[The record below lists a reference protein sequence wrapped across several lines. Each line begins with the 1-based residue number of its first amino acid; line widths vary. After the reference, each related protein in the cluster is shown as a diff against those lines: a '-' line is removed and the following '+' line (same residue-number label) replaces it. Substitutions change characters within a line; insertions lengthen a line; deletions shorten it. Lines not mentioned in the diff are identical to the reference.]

1 VYSGR
6 EGPENRYYQ
15 PKAIYIVV
23 NENMGIDKERKTAM
37 MKKRIK
43 KLLSLAVSVVMVA
56 AMTITASADNDTLKT
71 ITIDGNTTGHTYV
84 AYQLFSGT
92 ADGNGASDEN
102 QKKIVGTPKWTTN
115 VTEEEVKAFVR
126 DIKAD
131 STLSTIFAGVT
142 EDSAYGTD
150 GDASTFASAMS
161 GLNNGSSFQKNA
173 FTAIAVKY
181 FCKSEYT
188 SYTSVEG
195 AANADGKIVYTI
207 SDVPQ
212 GYYLIRDTASD
223 ADGDVASRI
232 LATVVND
239 VEITSVKEETTT
251 LEKTV
256 ENDTKKGVSA
266 SVGDEV
272 DFQLVADFPEYVST
286 YKSYELVFKDTLPA
300 GLTFDRIISVKI
312 VDDGSGTEKAT
323 LPATNFTSY
332 PYTDGY
338 KLNSSANS
346 FRLEIGNLMEC
357 TAQTTTQGTL
367 VKDLMKG
374 TSAGQ
379 NKLVVKYATI
389 VNGNAK
395 SGNNEKNEN
404 VATLAY
410 TNDPYADAVGDLD
423 NNDPGGETPE
433 QKAEVFTYQ
442 IQINKTDATTGDAL
456 DGAEFKIYKEVN
468 NVKKYYTTNAN
479 NGTVSWEESSEGAD
493 IFTTD
498 SEGKVNLPHLEAG
511 TFYYLIETK
520 APRSWYN
527 LTNQP
532 IGVEIKETIDQ
543 TTGSV
548 TAVSAYYADVD
559 HAGDPATGVVTVG
572 ITNGTGSEL
581 PETGGMGRTIVYV
594 LGAALAVGAA
604 ILLVVR
610 KRMSMER

>member
-1 VYSGR
+1 
-6 EGPENRYYQ
+6 
-15 PKAIYIVV
+15 
-23 NENMGIDKERKTAM
+23 MGIDKERKTAM

-56 AMTITASADNDTLKT
+56 AMTITASADNDPTALKT
-71 ITIDGNTTGHTYV
+71 ITINGNTTGHTYV
-84 AYQLFSGT
+84 AYQMFSGT
-92 ADGNGASDEN
+92 AGTNE
-102 QKKIVGTPKWTTN
+102 KIVGTPKWTTN
-115 VTEEEVKAFVR
+115 LTQAQVEAFVGE
-126 DIKAD
+126 ILQD
-131 STLSTIFAGVT
+131 STLSTIFNGITAT
-142 EDSAYGTD
+142 SAYGTD
-150 GDASTFASAMS
+150 GDASAFAEKMS

-173 FTAIAVKY
+173 FTAIAIKY
-181 FCKSEYT
+181 FGASGIT
-188 SYTSVEG
+188 GYTSVEG
-195 AANADGKIVYTI
+195 DATEDGKVVYTI

-223 ADGDVASRI
+223 AAGDVSSRI
-232 LATVVND
+232 LARVVDD
-239 VEITSVKEETTT
+239 VTIDSVKEEATTF
-251 LEKTV
+251 EKTV

-266 SVGDEV
+266 AVGDEV
-272 DFQLVADFPEYVST
+272 QFQLLANFPEYVST

-300 GLTFDRIISVKI
+300 GLTFKQIDSVQIIQKNQATNV
-312 VDDGSGTEKAT
+312 KAT
-323 LPATNFTSY
+323 LSATQYQTS

-338 KLNSSANS
+338 KLNMDSTNNS
-346 FRLEIGNLMEC
+346 FRVEIGDLMQN
-357 TAQTTTQGTL
+357 TAATTTAGTSI
-367 VKDLMKG
+367 KDLMKG

-379 NKLVVKYATI
+379 NALLVKYTAVVNENAT
-389 VNGNAK
+389 
-395 SGNNEKNEN
+395 SGNDGKNEN

-433 QKAEVFTYQ
+433 KKSEVFTYQ
-442 IQINKTDATTGDAL
+442 IQIEKTDISSTEDNKITL
-456 DGAEFKIYKEVN
+456 SGAEFKIYKEVN
-468 NVKKYYTTNAN
+468 NTKMYYKTAAD
-479 NGTVSWEESSEGAD
+479 GSVSWVASSESYANADAD

-498 SEGKVNLPHLEAG
+498 EDGLVNLPHLDAG

-520 APRSWYN
+520 APTAAYS

-532 IGVEIKETIDQ
+532 IGVEIRETIDQ

-548 TAVSAYYADVD
+548 TAVSAYYADTD
-559 HAGDPATGVVTVG
+559 HAGDPDTGIVTVG
-572 ITNGTGSEL
+572 ITNGKGSQL